1 MVIVNAAINSYICYK
16 AVGCGYMILNTEF
29 KYFPGSE
36 RRMSSEDNFKRLS
49 LDIILLEE
57 KLNESGIKRCQ
68 QHDKGT

>member
-1 MVIVNAAINSYICYK
+1 
-16 AVGCGYMILNTEF
+16 MILNTEF